1 MFKKLLFA
9 TTASPVCD
17 NAAKVAF
24 DLEMKW
30 EAKLLILHVLGVP
43 GRSFSLQF
51 TDVRTGEREEISQDY
66 NEWVKEEMNNTYGKL
81 LEDSNAS
88 IVTAIGDPY
97 REILRLAR
105 KEDADMIIMGAH
117 SREEDVGATKHRSV
131 AGSTMR
137 KVAKAARCAVVVV
150 NRPCT
155 TCWRLF
161 SNIVVGTD
169 FSKASFSAFLWAF
182 KLAREVGANLHI
194 FHAIDITAEGLTLP
208 AGQTTIEQ
216 RVKEA
221 RRRIEQTYI
230 PKLQGYDKYSME
242 VWEGIPYVEILKF
255 ARERQADLIVM
266 AHHTREIDP
275 EEAERP
281 LIFPI
286 EVGIEDQFRRGA
298 AEKPA
303 IRLDLVLELSWRP
316 PGIAERQQSIFR
328 SVADGDRLQD
338 LLGFPVRER
347 RVFLLR
353 HRLVHDAVCVGRQ
366 RVVGRGVEHGHLR
379 TERLGERD
387 RVRDGLLGEL
397 RSVGGDEDVL
407 VHAFSFSWEFLR
419 NSSYATRHRAR

>member
-30 EAKLLILHVLGVP
+30 EAKLLILHVMGVP

-51 TDVRTGEREEISQDY
+51 TDVRTGQREDISPDY
-66 NEWVKEEMNNTYGKL
+66 VEWVKEEMNNTYGKL

-105 KEDADMIIMGAH
+105 KEDVDMIIMGAH

-182 KLAREVGANLHI
+182 KLAREVGAKLHI
-194 FHAIDITAEGLTLP
+194 FNAIDITAEGLTLP

-255 ARERQADLIVM
+255 ARDRQADLIVM

-275 EEAERP
+275 EEAELGSTVEQVVLR
-281 LIFPI
+281 
-286 EVGIEDQFRRGA
+286 A
-298 AEKPA
+298 ACPVASVTHSDKVA
-303 IRLDLVLELSWRP
+303 DLV
-316 PGIAERQQSIFR
+316 
-328 SVADGDRLQD
+328 
-338 LLGFPVRER
+338 
-347 RVFLLR
+347 
-353 HRLVHDAVCVGRQ
+353 
-366 RVVGRGVEHGHLR
+366 
-379 TERLGERD
+379 
-387 RVRDGLLGEL
+387 
-397 RSVGGDEDVL
+397 
-407 VHAFSFSWEFLR
+407 
-419 NSSYATRHRAR
+419 

>member
-30 EAKLLILHVLGVP
+30 EAKLLILHVMGVP

-51 TDVRTGEREEISQDY
+51 TDVRTGEREDINPDY
-66 NEWVKEEMNNTYGKL
+66 AEWVKEEMNNTYGKL

-105 KEDADMIIMGAH
+105 KEDVDMIIMGAH
-117 SREEDVGATKHRSV
+117 SREEDVGATKHRSIT
-131 AGSTMR
+131 GSTMR

-161 SNIVVGTD
+161 SNIVIGTD

-275 EEAERP
+275 EEAELGSTVEQVVLR
-281 LIFPI
+281 
-286 EVGIEDQFRRGA
+286 A
-298 AEKPA
+298 ACPVASVTHPDK
-303 IRLDLVLELSWRP
+303 
-316 PGIAERQQSIFR
+316 
-328 SVADGDRLQD
+328 VADL
-338 LLGFPVRER
+338 
-347 RVFLLR
+347 
-353 HRLVHDAVCVGRQ
+353 A
-366 RVVGRGVEHGHLR
+366 
-379 TERLGERD
+379 
-387 RVRDGLLGEL
+387 
-397 RSVGGDEDVL
+397 
-407 VHAFSFSWEFLR
+407 
-419 NSSYATRHRAR
+419 